1 MDSPCGGV
9 ILCGG
14 RSRRMERPKWS
25 LPFGNETLLERV
37 VRTVGSVVAPVVIVA
52 ANEQELPPL
61 PEGSWIIR
69 DETPDLGALAALAAG
84 LSSLADRGIKAAFV
98 SACDTPLL
106 TSGFVRFIVG
116 ALGPH
121 EIALPWQ
128 GDFYHPLAGIYRT
141 SLVERIGTLIAAG
154 QRRPL
159 SLLTASDTLGI
170 EPDVLRRVDP
180 ELDSL
185 RNANTPEEYRRLLK
199 RAGLMIGTD
208 DEAWTSP

>member
-14 RSRRMERPKWS
+14 RSRRMGRPKWS

-37 VRTVGSVVAPVVIVA
+37 LRTVGTVVAPVVIVA
-52 ANEQELPPL
+52 ASEQELPPL
-61 PEGSWIIR
+61 PAGSWVVR

-84 LSSLADRGIKAAFV
+84 LSSLADHGIEAAFV

-106 TSGFVRFIVG
+106 TPEFVRSIVD
-116 ALGPH
+116 ALGNH

-128 GDFYHPLAGIYRT
+128 GDFYHPLAGVYRT
-141 SLVERIGTLIAAG
+141 SLAARIGALIATG

-170 EPDVLRRVDP
+170 EPLALRRVDP

-185 RNANTPEEYRRLLK
+185 RNANTSDEYQRLLL
-199 RAGLMIGTD
+199 RAGLANGAD
-208 DEAWTSP
+208 DEA